1 MATML
6 KFYTAAKYYSSISVY
21 LHIQLQN
28 LNNGGTSDP
37 PVSQVRA
44 AGMLLIVNEG
54 NS

>member
-6 KFYTAAKYYSSISVY
+6 KFYTAVKYYPSRSVY
-21 LHIQLQN
+21 LHIQLKN
-28 LNNGGTSDP
+28 LHNGGTSDP

-44 AGMLLIVNEG
+44 AAMLLIASEG

>member
-1 MATML
+1 MAAML
-6 KFYTAAKYYSSISVY
+6 KFYTAAKYHPSISVY

-28 LNNGGTSDP
+28 LNNGGTSDL

-44 AGMLLIVNEG
+44 AAMLFIATEG